1 MCNHIHKEHFI
12 PKEKSGTAWKVFEV
26 IDSKLTSMA
35 AGVGYQAKS
44 KFPPI
49 NKEWVA
55 WDRKNIGDGF
65 CIIPDFEEACR
76 LLHRWGKNHRYHYC
90 IVEVEYDNAMA
101 LQMEGNIFS
110 SKEDPFEVMIVKKF
124 RPIRTWE
131 KWD

>member
-1 MCNHIHKEHFI
+1 MCNHIHKEHTI
-12 PKEKSGTAWKVFEV
+12 PKEKSGIAWKVFEV

-35 AGVGYQAKS
+35 AGVSYHNNKTL
-44 KFPPI
+44 PI
-49 NKEWVA
+49 NKDWVV
-55 WDRKNIGDGF
+55 WDPKDIGDGF

-76 LLHRWGKNHRYHYC
+76 LLHRWGRDHRYHYC